1 MPKEYS
7 AATKAHALA
16 RLSQGESP
24 AKLAA
29 DLGIHDTT
37 IRTWQKVAKD
47 HPTDSPEWAEI
58 QRKAA
63 IASAELFDQF
73 KYSLTMEITDILREQ
88 EAGKRLSDTK
98 LKLVAS
104 VFKELAERLDKAGR
118 VTSVTNVDARSVSV
132 TNLPLAELEA
142 LITQMEEKGYT
153 DERGGYQLPAAAR
166 SG

>member
-24 AKLAA
+24 AKLGA

-47 HPTDSPEWAEI
+47 HPTDSPEWAEL

-73 KYSLTMEITDILREQ
+73 KHSLTMEITDILREQ

-98 LKLVAS
+98 LKIVAS
-104 VFKELAERLDKAGR
+104 VFKELSERLDKAGPS
-118 VTSVTNVDARSVSV
+118 SVTNVDARSVSV
-132 TNLPLAELEA
+132 TNLPLVELET
-142 LITQMEEKGYT
+142 LITQMEKKGYT

-166 SG
+166 SR

>member
-24 AKLAA
+24 ATRAA
-29 DLGIHDTT
+29 DRGIHDTT